1 MMNWRIAIAYSV
13 TIIAWG
19 SAFPGIKIALQS
31 YSPEHIA
38 LLRLLIGSSGLIV
51 FAVVKKIRMPDL
63 KDVPAILLL
72 GFLGFTVYHTALNIG
87 EKTVSAGV
95 ASLLIS
101 ITPMFSAV
109 LAAIFLKDRFSKM
122 GWIGSLIAFS
132 GVAVISVGNGGSLS
146 AVAVGVLLILVAAA
160 GESCYFVFQTNY
172 LNKYGF
178 IPFTIYTILSGAF
191 FMLFFCPGTVTE
203 ITQAAP
209 SSTYA
214 LVYLGLIPT
223 IVPYFAVAYLISKAG
238 AAEATSSLYLT
249 PVAAMIIAWI
259 WLGEIPSFL
268 SLFGGILT
276 LAGVSLPH
284 WKEKEEPLLPAKQDS
299 IESKV

>member
-1 MMNWRIAIAYSV
+1 MNWRISIAYSI
-13 TIIAWG
+13 TIVAWG
-19 SAFPGIKIALQS
+19 SAFPGIKIALES
-31 YSPEHIA
+31 YSPEHLA
-38 LLRLLIGSSGLIV
+38 LLRLLIGSIGLIV
-51 FAVVKKIRMPDL
+51 FAAVKKIRLPDL

-72 GFLGFTVYHTALNIG
+72 GFLGFTVYHTALSIG

-101 ITPMFSAV
+101 ITPMFSAA
-109 LAAIFLKDRFSKM
+109 LAAIFLKERFSKM
-122 GWIGSLIAFS
+122 GWIGSFIAFF
-132 GVAVISVGNGGSLS
+132 GVAIISLGGGGSLS
-146 AVAVGVLLILVAAA
+146 AVAVGILLILVAAI

-191 FMLFFCPGTVTE
+191 FMLFFLPGTMAE
-203 ITQAAP
+203 ITQASP

-214 LVYLGLIPT
+214 LLYLGLIPT

-238 AAEATSSLYLT
+238 ASEATSSLYLT
-249 PVAAMIIAWI
+249 PAAALIISWI
-259 WLGEIPSFL
+259 WIGEVPSLL

-276 LAGVSLPH
+276 LAGVSFPH
-284 WKEKEEPLLPAKQDS
+284 WKEKEDESLPPKQAGMRS
-299 IESKV
+299 EI